1 MIKNK
6 IKKILYSVLSLV
18 LTVVIP
24 FNVSVSAAAVT
35 VDSLPVD
42 QNIQVDFDANN
53 IYLTVNGIS
62 HTINRNHLALDIVS
76 YDSSYS
82 YVSGYYQMQA
92 LCANGEYISV
102 MRSNYDNNQFNSSA
116 VRFEQDSFGHFLFA
130 SYWYSFTDN
139 CIYVFSGFNYYSG
152 SSNIGISVSKNYCS
166 IRSLCENQVVYEEYN
181 DNFGSNYVSV
191 SKISLF
197 DNTVTSFIRE
207 FMGYDN
213 CKLHTYNDLPKDL
226 ICVFSNYPIS
236 GFFEPDTS
244 HVSTPSY
251 YFNYQYI
258 FYKEDYGYCF
268 IDSGSPL
275 LNVSVY
281 YSNESLLTFSKI
293 CNKYIY
299 TSVDGITWL
308 NESNTS
314 TMYSL
319 TNTMSLLQFYDN
331 GTDKNYV
338 AKLIYTN
345 DAIYGEEPLVTPD
358 YGTLEDITSS
368 LRDFNVG
375 DVSGLTG
382 NEGNYEPYDNLL
394 DGSNP
399 FKALL
404 HGLTGFVDN
413 YLGIDSQKFY
423 DYANVNSLSLTDAT
437 LLNLLQNLENTQFTV
452 YDSDGAPLWNQT
464 SVLGYLKA
472 TYWKTSDI
480 AVYLKSIRTLLH
492 NDIESV
498 FNNITLSNKYL
509 DKINN
514 SISDIS
520 YIDYSDKFDSIIGS
534 LDSYIGKYDAII
546 YGLGTDG
553 YINHSLNN
561 VKDAINNISVGGSDG
576 SSLIPYFV
584 EIDSDIDY
592 IKGVLSVNT
601 VSDLFNDDDT
611 KDDDLFDNVK
621 ASILTLVN
629 GTWISGML
637 NVGSTIKDGASFIT
651 STVSTVYI
659 KMGAIAP
666 IFTLGASFTLVAIVI
681 RKERVS

>member
-6 IKKILYSVLSLV
+6 VKKIIYSVLSLV

-299 TSVDGITWL
+299 TSVDGITWKNL
-308 NESNTS
+308 SNVS

-345 DAIYGEEPLVTPD
+345 DATYGEEPLVTPD
-358 YGTLEDITSS
+358 YGTLEDITDS
-368 LRDFNVG
+368 LRDLVIPEYGSASGAGDLDINTPADRSWYEILGFNV
-375 DVSGLTG
+375 
-382 NEGNYEPYDNLL
+382 
-394 DGSNP
+394 SNI
-399 FKALL
+399 
-404 HGLTGFVDN
+404 VDHWVGT
-413 YLGIDSQKFY
+413 YLVQSIIDSSDEISNT
-423 DYANVNSLSLTDAT
+423 DYV
-437 LLNLLQNLENTQFTV
+437 LLNLWQNLSSNSNNIIYDENGHPLYTQPSL
-452 YDSDGAPLWNQT
+452 YKLLNG
-464 SVLGYLKA
+464 
-472 TYWKTSDI
+472 TYWGISDLNKYI
-480 AVYLKSIRTLLH
+480 KAFRSETFNNLKS
-492 NDIESV
+492 V
-498 FNNITLSNKYL
+498 FDNITLSNKYL

-637 NVGSTIKDGASFIT
+637 NVGSTIKDGASFIK